1 MEKFNASGETDWT
14 RAGYPL
20 TAGSHTLTF
29 RYKKDV
35 SVSRGSDCAW
45 IDNIKLPHQEQTV
58 AFRNDT
64 LCEGSAY
71 APFGETINT
80 DTPSNGTAQGTING
94 QLTLIDYL
102 VLSPAVSTDSVVA
115 CDSYLW
121 NGQEYTADGS
131 YTQAYVNNYGCYD
144 SITLILTLH
153 HSVAVTVADTTR
165 ATQYVWNGHVYT
177 ASGEYQQVLTS
188 VDGCDSTVT
197 LQLTLL
203 GSEGIDDL
211 QTSGSELRIYPN
223 PTTGLMQLS
232 QPADEVRIYDMTGR
246 QIALLHNVQQLDLG
260 TLPQGVYTLHIATPH
275 GSTILRAVKQ

>member
-1 MEKFNASGETDWT
+1 M
-14 RAGYPL
+14 
-20 TAGSHTLTF
+20 
-29 RYKKDV
+29 
-35 SVSRGSDCAW
+35 
-45 IDNIKLPHQEQTV
+45 
-58 AFRNDT
+58 
-64 LCEGSAY
+64 
-71 APFGETINT
+71 
-80 DTPSNGTAQGTING
+80 
-94 QLTLIDYL
+94 
-102 VLSPAVSTDSVVA
+102 LSPVVSTDSVVA

-165 ATQYVWNGHVYT
+165 AAQYVWNGHIYT
-177 ASGEYQQVLTS
+177 ASGEYQQVLTT

-223 PTTGLMQLS
+223 PTTGHMQLS

-246 QIALLHNVQQLDLG
+246 QVALLREVQQVDLG
-260 TLPQGVYTLHIATPH
+260 TLPAGVYTLRLATPR
-275 GSTILRAVKQ
+275 GNAILRAVRQ